1 MTLQTNQSTTSQEL
15 AETVCYGV
23 AEQDR
28 ILRKKEVAEIFGVAR
43 STLDDWLNPKSKR
56 YKADF
61 PKRIEMGVNSIGF
74 LSSEVNAYL
83 SKIVQARNLAS

>member
-1 MTLQTNQSTTSQEL
+1 MTLQTNQPITSQEL
-15 AETVCYGV
+15 ADSVRYGV

-28 ILRKKEVAEIFGVAR
+28 ILRKKEVAKIFSVAS

-61 PKRIEMGVNSIGF
+61 PKRIEIGRNSIGF

-83 SKIVQARNLAS
+83 SKLVQASRV

>member
-1 MTLQTNQSTTSQEL
+1 M
-15 AETVCYGV
+15 

-28 ILRKKEVAEIFGVAR
+28 ILRKKEVAQIFSVAR

-56 YKADF
+56 YKPDF
-61 PKRIEMGVNSIGF
+61 PKRIEIGTNSIGF

-83 SKIVQARNLAS
+83 AKIVQSRKI